1 MRFSLIRILPLTTE
15 YNALVENPILDFE
28 GEYFLYLKKYF
39 LLEIRVLNYNKVA
52 FWYSLEQYKKTIT
65 DLLKSVTNFFTC

>member
-28 GEYFLYLKKYF
+28 GEYFFISEKILPFRNSSSEL
-39 LLEIRVLNYNKVA
+39 
-52 FWYSLEQYKKTIT
+52 Q
-65 DLLKSVTNFFTC
+65 